1 MIQVVLIAR
10 TGKAYL
16 ANGIAAFTLDKEA
29 YTPYSQLTATVY
41 GNFSIQQFAGIY
53 RVQLL
58 LDGMELHFGTV
69 EKFRLV
75 QENGTSY
82 VRFSSRGLTAL
93 LLQNQLEPGLHTA
106 MSLDKLMQDFVTFPK
121 EITWESDTDTSNY
134 LFVKEG
140 TSMWDGVANLT
151 YKLCGWYPFVY
162 HANEIRMHLPE
173 TYRNFY
179 VGADTL
185 LDMGMT
191 ADQSRIYSRFSMAD
205 ADGTY
210 GKFQENDPNAAA
222 LELVRTKQ
230 LPLDR
235 QYLYDPQQALVF
247 RRKFAGRGLVSYYFD
262 RIGAVAADLGDR
274 ITCSGIIENAP
285 ITHIRM
291 TGNQN
296 GVRTRLEAYQDE
308 FYPA

>member
-1 MIQVVLIAR
+1 
-10 TGKAYL
+10 
-16 ANGIAAFTLDKEA
+16 
-29 YTPYSQLTATVY
+29 
-41 GNFSIQQFAGIY
+41 
-53 RVQLL
+53 
-58 LDGMELHFGTV
+58 
-69 EKFRLV
+69 
-75 QENGTSY
+75 
-82 VRFSSRGLTAL
+82 
-93 LLQNQLEPGLHTA
+93 
-106 MSLDKLMQDFVTFPK
+106 
-121 EITWESDTDTSNY
+121 
-134 LFVKEG
+134 
-140 TSMWDGVANLT
+140 MWDGVANLT
-151 YKLCGWYPFVY
+151 YKLCGRYPFVY

-185 LDMGMT
+185 LGMGMT

-247 RRKFAGRGLVSYYFD
+247 RQKFAGRGLVSYYFD

>member
-1 MIQVVLIAR
+1 MA
-10 TGKAYL
+10 
-16 ANGIAAFTLDKEA
+16 IAAIVTLI
-29 YTPYSQLTATVY
+29 S
-41 GNFSIQQFAGIY
+41 
-53 RVQLL
+53 
-58 LDGMELHFGTV
+58 
-69 EKFRLV
+69 
-75 QENGTSY
+75 
-82 VRFSSRGLTAL
+82 
-93 LLQNQLEPGLHTA
+93 
-106 MSLDKLMQDFVTFPK
+106 MSLFMRMINNATNQ
-121 EITWESDTDTSNY
+121 EI
-134 LFVKEG
+134 
-140 TSMWDGVANLT
+140 
-151 YKLCGWYPFVY
+151 
-162 HANEIRMHLPE
+162 
-173 TYRNFY
+173 
-179 VGADTL
+179 
-185 LDMGMT
+185 
-191 ADQSRIYSRFSMAD
+191 
-205 ADGTY
+205 TY